1 MSTIFLIEDGSVG
14 AEEAV
19 LDEAPSVA
27 VHAAHVEGL
36 ALGLHIRVVSAL
48 RPVRAITAEAGVW
61 DLSIDGVI
69 LKT

>member
-1 MSTIFLIEDGSVG
+1 MEDGPVG

-19 LDEAPSVA
+19 LNEAPGVA

-36 ALGLHIRVVSAL
+36 TLGLHVRVVSAL
-48 RPVRAITAEAGVW
+48 CPVWAITAEAGVR